1 MNDPVSRPKRSTAK
15 KAGII
20 IIVIGV
26 VIAAIIIISFALFVY
41 NVTNPPSSIVAAGH
55 VSTKGYGT
63 VPVAITFIDQET
75 GVLNSGGVNSNHY
88 EVSLPNG
95 PREYKIV
102 VEWAGLVGS
111 KGICEAGSISYDL
124 QFDTFKNYDFE
135 C

>member
-1 MNDPVSRPKRSTAK
+1 MADPGSNPKRSKTR

-20 IIVIGV
+20 IAAIGA

-41 NVTNPPSSIVAAGH
+41 NLANPPSSIITSGH
-55 VSTKGYGT
+55 VTTKGYGT
-63 VPVAITFIDQET
+63 IPVRITFIDQDT
-75 GVLNSGGVNSNHY
+75 GILFSGGVNNNLY

-95 PREYKIV
+95 PRDYKVV
-102 VEWAGLVGS
+102 VEWSGLAGS
-111 KGICEAGSISYDL
+111 KGSCEAGSIGYDT